1 MSDIAAQVAVY
12 CSSCDMWLPGNDQ
25 WEDHK
30 IGKKHKK
37 KTGKGKSTSSRNKLV
52 IPAGTAL
59 ILEQEALEADAVMQ
73 YTLSLYRR
81 AALRANL

>member
-1 MSDIAAQVAVY
+1 MSDIAAQVAIY
-12 CSSCDMWLPGNDQ
+12 CPECDMYLPDRNQ

-37 KTGKGKSTSSRNKLV
+37 NLRKGRSTPSRSKLV
-52 IPAGTAL
+52 IPAGTAM